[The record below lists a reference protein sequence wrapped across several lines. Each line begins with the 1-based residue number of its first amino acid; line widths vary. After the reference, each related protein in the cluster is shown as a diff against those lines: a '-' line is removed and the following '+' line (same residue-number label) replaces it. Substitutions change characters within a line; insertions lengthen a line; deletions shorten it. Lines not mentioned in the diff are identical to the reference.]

1 VGRGLMAP
9 MRRLS
14 GSLAAG
20 LAVVLAATSCG
31 TVRADGDAGASSP
44 ARAAAAPAAAP
55 TDTAERSPGLRPL
68 RPSTPP
74 RNDAG
79 PDDLV
84 VTELYVTTA
93 VDGDLDGRR
102 DVVRVVVTRPRK
114 ALVDGRRLAVVAQ
127 ASPYFSCCKDVA
139 NHDVDVPLGQARG
152 PRPEVSDGFLNGIRA
167 VGATWARRG
176 YAFMRIASLGSNR
189 STGCPTVG
197 DDLETAGVK
206 AVVDWLNGRAVGRL
220 PGGKRVGAGWSTGNV
235 GLAGVS
241 YEGTLPNMVAAT
253 GVEGLRA
260 IVPISAISSWYG
272 YYRQDGLVVAP
283 GGYQGEDTDVLAE
296 FDYTRPD
303 QRICDRVIDRLER
316 QQDRRTGD
324 YSAFWSDRDLLRR
337 ADRVRAGVLV
347 AHGFGD
353 DNVKPDQAARWY
365 AALKKAGVPVKIWWD
380 QGGHGT
386 PLPDRLQVRWFDHF
400 LYGERN
406 GVTHGPRAAVTH
418 GNGTSAT
425 TRWYADWPRPGSAL
439 RRWSLGQATGPVD
452 ALRPGATAGRGRLRF
467 TDDASLSAREVCRTP
482 QRAHALTFRSARLAD
497 GLDLSGSP
505 VARLRLAFG
514 RTAANVTAALCVTLP
529 DGRSRLLTQGFADPQ
544 NVRSLWRGEPL
555 VPGRSYPVKVRL
567 QPLDQRLPD
576 GARVSLVVMSSDHDF
591 TLRPPAGTPLTLDL
605 ARSSL
610 RLPVVR

>member
-1 VGRGLMAP
+1 

-14 GSLAAG
+14 GSSAAVLA
-20 LAVVLAATSCG
+20 LVLAATSCG
-31 TVRADGDAGASSP
+31 TVRADDDAGAGP
-44 ARAAAAPAAAP
+44 TGRLEPVAALLARPAPAAS
-55 TDTAERSPGLRPL
+55 ERSPGLRPL
-68 RPSTPP
+68 RPGRPP

-93 VDGDLDGRR
+93 VDSDLDGTR

-127 ASPYFSCCKDVA
+127 ASPYFSCCKDTP

-152 PRPEVSDGFLNGIRA
+152 PRPEVYDGFLAGIRT
-167 VGATWARRG
+167 VGAQWARRG

-197 DDLETAGVK
+197 DGLETAGVK
-206 AVVDWLNGRAVGRL
+206 AAVDWLNGRATGRL
-220 PGGKRVGAGWSTGNV
+220 PGGTRVAAGWSTGNV

-260 IVPISAISSWYG
+260 IVPISAISSWYD

-324 YSAFWSDRDLLRR
+324 YSRFWAQRDVRR
-337 ADRVRAGVLV
+337 DADRVRAGVLI

-365 AALKKAGVPVKIWWD
+365 AALKRAGVPVKIWWD

-386 PLPDRLQVRWFDHF
+386 PLPERLQVRWFDHF
-400 LYGERN
+400 LYGEGN
-406 GVTHGPRAAVTH
+406 GVASGPRAAVTH
-418 GNGTSAT
+418 DGPSAGA
-425 TRWYADWPRPGSAL
+425 RWYADWPRPGSAL
-439 RRWSLGQATGPVD
+439 RRWSLGQAKGPVEV
-452 ALRPGATAGRGRLRF
+452 LRPGAQPGRGRLRF
-467 TDDASLSAREVCRTP
+467 TDDASLSASKACREPV
-482 QRAHALTFRSARLAD
+482 RAHALTFRSSRLAQ

-514 RTAANVTAALCVTLP
+514 RTAANVTAALCVTAP
-529 DGRSRLLTQGFADPQ
+529 DGGSRLLTQGFADPQ
-544 NVRSLWRGEPL
+544 NIRSLWRGEPL
-555 VPGRSYPVKVRL
+555 VPGRSYPVRVRL

-576 GARVSLVVMSSDHDF
+576 GSRVSLVVMSSDHDF

-605 ARSSL
+605 SRSSVS
-610 RLPVVR
+610 LPVVR